1 MLTGSHG
8 GGAAPHVDIPR
19 LTKLVAAG
27 KLSFDGIIT
36 HEFPLAEI
44 NAAVDLVRGA
54 AGRVLVNL

>member
-8 GGAAPHVDIPR
+8 GDAVPHVDIPR
-19 LTKLVAAG
+19 LIKLAAG
-27 KLSFDGIIT
+27 LSFVGIIT

-44 NAAVDLVRGA
+44 NAALDMVRSGA